1 MFFISSP
8 NIQKG
13 ESASERYLKT
23 SPEDVIS
30 DNGSQ
35 LLPNNTDTTAPTS
48 TQSFFFNNKIHV
60 EFYFIIFFGV
70 VWDFLFNQHV

>member
-13 ESASERYLKT
+13 ESASEKYLQT
-23 SPEDVIS
+23 PEEVIS

-48 TQSFFFNNKIHV
+48 IKSLFLLLKHIVN
-60 EFYFIIFFGV
+60 FI
-70 VWDFLFNQHV
+70 L

>member
-23 SPEDVIS
+23 SPEEVIS

-48 TQSFFFNNKIHV
+48 IQSFFNIKRFVKF
-60 EFYFIIFFGV
+60 FYSV
-70 VWDFLFNQHV
+70 V

>member
-1 MFFISSP
+1 MFFISSL

-13 ESASERYLKT
+13 ESASEKYLQT
-23 SPEDVIS
+23 PEEVIS

-48 TQSFFFNNKIHV
+48 IQSFI
-60 EFYFIIFFGV
+60 
-70 VWDFLFNQHV
+70 